1 MPADA
6 LKFEVTESALIG
18 NVGAAREALERLHA
32 MGIQLMLDDFGT
44 GFSSLN
50 YLQLFP
56 LDYVKLDRPFVARTF
71 SDRANSGMM
80 TAMLQMVSS
89 MGLTA
94 IAEIVET
101 EAAADA
107 LRKMGC
113 EFAQGN
119 FFSEPVQPEV
129 ALQYLRGAPFVR
141 RSHAT
146 APIAAASIQR
156 GFDQRV
162 TTSSSPPRATMAPAV
177 DDSPTLVIPVVG
189 EPHAE
194 QELDLDQNT
203 NPSRQSGS

>member
-1 MPADA
+1 
-6 LKFEVTESALIG
+6 
-18 NVGAAREALERLHA
+18 
-32 MGIQLMLDDFGT
+32 MLDDFGT

-71 SDRANSGMM
+71 SDRANSGVMS
-80 TAMLQMVSS
+80 AMLQMVSS

-113 EFAQGN
+113 EYGQGY

-129 ALQYLRGAPFVR
+129 ALQHLRGEPFDLRSRTATSIGTTPVTAAPV
-141 RSHAT
+141 AA
-146 APIAAASIQR
+146 APISAVASSEHR
-156 GFDQRV
+156 
-162 TTSSSPPRATMAPAV
+162 SAPRATMASAV

-189 EPHAE
+189 EPE
-194 QELDLDQNT
+194 QEEQEEELDQNT
-203 NPSRQSGS
+203 NRSRQSRS